1 MQDTDENLSGGGR
14 ELGVRGALEIR
25 LPFFFPQEDSAKCP
39 IIIKFDTE
47 SK

>member
-25 LPFFFPQEDSAKCP
+25 LPFFFFPRRQCQMP
-39 IIIKFDTE
+39 HYHQI
-47 SK
+47 